1 MSRNLYTTYSIFN
14 DTEMPSDI
22 VPCKTPCVPRGMLG
36 MSWWKLNGF
45 TTDCSCAYEVE
56 FKKPLPPTDSIVCD
70 DDETKSVESH
80 DDLDDHGVMC
90 HYSRTTGGW
99 EPTEPYCVECGY
111 GDDSCVCDNPYCVEC
126 CYRNDSC
133 VCDEEDEPECS
144 GKHCSNTENLRLEK
158 CWDKFERAVTEQL
171 VCERCYDELTKKD
184 CVSCSEKY
192 IWDELKIMPACFP
205 WGRNDDCDEWK
216 RTYCKACIIAIP
228 ESIQRNN
235 LSEDDW
241 L

>member
-1 MSRNLYTTYSIFN
+1 MELCEECLDEIEQSGFVWDDMVLCATCY
-14 DTEMPSDI
+14 DD
-22 VPCKTPCVPRGMLG
+22 
-36 MSWWKLNGF
+36 KL
-45 TTDCSCAYEVE
+45 E
-56 FKKPLPPTDSIVCD
+56 
-70 DDETKSVESH
+70 
-80 DDLDDHGVMC
+80 
-90 HYSRTTGGW
+90 
-99 EPTEPYCVECGY
+99 
-111 GDDSCVCDNPYCVEC
+111 
-126 CYRNDSC
+126 
-133 VCDEEDEPECS
+133 DEEKECS

-205 WGRNDDCDEWK
+205 WGEKNDCDEWK

-235 LSEDDW
+235 LSEDD
-241 L
+241 LL